1 MGGLTN
7 ELMAL
12 RQQGRQRRAMLGAGA
27 LLATGVVPMSLPA
40 ESEAASAN
48 AFAFKNLKRS
58 PRLPVLFL
66 GHGSPM
72 NAIGDNAYRRSWQT
86 LGAELLSKY
95 GQPQLILCISAHWL
109 TQGGWWLTAMDK
121 PKTIHD
127 FGGFPQELFDQQ
139 YPAPGAPKAAEEIGQ
154 AIRQPMSG
162 AALRLDKSEWGL
174 DHGTW
179 SVLKPMFPKAEI
191 PVVQLSMD
199 YSRSPAEHYQLAQ
212 QLRGLRE
219 RGVLIVGS
227 GNIVHNLRAARRDA
241 QPSQAYDWAIEFD
254 KVVGEQIRKGEL
266 AALPNFQKL
275 GQVAVQAH
283 PTYDHYLPLLYAA
296 GAVDAAKEQPRF
308 FNEDFQ
314 AASISMRSVVWA

>member
-1 MGGLTN
+1 
-7 ELMAL
+7 
-12 RQQGRQRRAMLGAGA
+12 
-27 LLATGVVPMSLPA
+27 MSLPF

-48 AFAFKNLKRS
+48 AFVFKNLKPS
-58 PRLPVLFL
+58 ARLPVLFL

-72 NAIGDNAYRRSWQT
+72 NAIGDNAYRRSWQA
-86 LGAELLSKY
+86 LGAELLAKY
-95 GQPQLILCISAHWL
+95 APPQLILCISAHWL
-109 TQGGWWLTAMDK
+109 TRGGWWLTAMDK

-139 YPAPGAPKAAEEIGQ
+139 YPAPGAPKAALEIGQ
-154 AIRQPMSG
+154 AVRQPVSG
-162 AALRLDKSEWGL
+162 AALGLDKSEWGL

-191 PVVQLSMD
+191 PVAQLSMD
-199 YSRSPAEHYQLAQ
+199 YSRSPAEHYQLGQ
-212 QLRGLRE
+212 QLRALRE

-227 GNIVHNLRAARRDA
+227 GNIVHNLRATRRDA
-241 QPSQAYDWAIEFD
+241 PPNQAHDWAVEFD

-266 AALPNFQKL
+266 AALPDFQKL